1 MKILFFIFF
10 SINLLFS
17 YSYEEILYAIK
28 DVSYKEGIAN
38 KVLYTIVKIE
48 SDLNPYAISF
58 LTNKQNAI
66 YFKSLET
73 KNIRVKASP
82 YSLNKSKW
90 VVSINPSNESYAIE
104 ISKLL
109 LKNGFNIDVGLGQL
123 NSQNFSL
130 NEIEYIF
137 NPNYN
142 LTKCAKILRK
152 CFNAKNKDMQQTIEC
167 YNYGMRHR
175 GSNPYYK
182 RFYKHFMK
190 EFGQS

>member
-1 MKILFFIFF
+1 MKILFLMIF
-10 SINLLFS
+10 SINLAFS

-48 SDLNPYAISF
+48 SNFNPYSISF
-58 LTNKQNAI
+58 LTNKENAL
-66 YFKSLET
+66 YFKGLET
-73 KNIRVKASP
+73 GNIKIKISQ
-82 YSLNKSKW
+82 YSLNKSRW
-90 VVSINPSNESYAIE
+90 VVSIYPINETYAVE

-123 NSQNFSL
+123 NSQNF
-130 NEIEYIF
+130 NENEVKYIF
-137 NPNYN
+137 NPTYN

-152 CFNAKNKDMQQTIEC
+152 CFNAKNKNMQKTIEC

-182 RFYKHFMK
+182 RFYNHFMK
-190 EFGQS
+190 EFG

>member
-1 MKILFFIFF
+1 MKILFLMIF
-10 SINLLFS
+10 SINLAFS

-28 DVSYKEGIAN
+28 DVSYQEGIAN

-48 SDLNPYAISF
+48 SNFNPYSISF
-58 LTNKQNAI
+58 LTNRENAL
-66 YFKSLET
+66 YFKGLET
-73 KNIRVKASP
+73 GNIKIKISQ
-82 YSLNKSKW
+82 YSLNKSRW
-90 VVSINPSNESYAIE
+90 VVSIYPINETYAVE

-123 NSQNFSL
+123 NSQNF
-130 NEIEYIF
+130 NENEVKYIF
-137 NPNYN
+137 NPTYN

-152 CFNAKNKDMQQTIEC
+152 CFNAKNKNMQKTIEC

-182 RFYKHFMK
+182 RFYNHFMK
-190 EFGQS
+190 EFG